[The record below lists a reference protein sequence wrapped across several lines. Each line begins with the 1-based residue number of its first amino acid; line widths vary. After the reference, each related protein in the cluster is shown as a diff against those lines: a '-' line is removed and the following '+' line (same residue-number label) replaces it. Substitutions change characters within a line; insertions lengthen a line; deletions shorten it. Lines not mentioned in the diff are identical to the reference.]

1 MKKII
6 ALAVI
11 AASFAACD
19 TQDKKVTTTEGTD
32 TTGAV
37 TTVSTTYTPGEGD
50 VMYKD
55 GKVMVWR
62 SDNWVEAEGDVTLE
76 NGIVVRR
83 NGEVRRDDKVVVL
96 HEGETV
102 NRSGNF
108 FDKTGAAIDN
118 AWDATKKGVS
128 KAADATEKGVNKA
141 ADAVKKAGKKVGEKT
156 KEVVRDIKN

>member
-11 AASFAACD
+11 AASFSACD
-19 TQDKKVTTTEGTD
+19 TQDKKVTTTETD
-32 TTGAV
+32 TIAITPI
-37 TTVSTTYTPGEGD
+37 VSTMYTPGEGD

-62 SDNWVEAEGDVTLE
+62 SNNWVEAEGDVTLE

-141 ADAVKKAGKKVGEKT
+141 AEAVKKAGKKVGEKT